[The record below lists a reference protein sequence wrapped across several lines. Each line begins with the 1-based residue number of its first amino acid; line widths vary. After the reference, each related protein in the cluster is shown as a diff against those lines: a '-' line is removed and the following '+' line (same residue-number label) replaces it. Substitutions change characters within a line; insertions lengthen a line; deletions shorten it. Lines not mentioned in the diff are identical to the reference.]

1 MEKKARILVVED
13 EVIVAE
19 NLALAISDLGYEVV
33 GRPVSAEEAVK
44 KALELEPDLILMDVV
59 LKGNKNGIDASQEIK
74 KKMDI
79 PIIFLTAYSD
89 ISFIDK
95 AKSIEPYAYIV
106 KPFQPRQLLASIEM
120 ALYKSQM
127 EKKLYEAQEW
137 FSITL
142 KSIGDCVI
150 ATDLKGNVK
159 FMNTVAEAVT
169 GWNMDEVGGKPVNVV
184 YNIINEETGEPA
196 EDPVTRVIRKGTVG
210 GLPNHTLLITKD
222 GTKIHIDDS
231 GAPIRDDRGNIIG
244 VVLVF
249 QDITER
255 KRAEDEIKL
264 NETRLRL
271 QLELHKLMDAPQ
283 QQILDFVNEAI
294 LKTVQSKFAFI
305 GLMDDS
311 ESVMTIHAWS
321 KDTMVQCAID
331 DKPMHF
337 PISGS
342 GIWGNCVRERKPSII
357 NNYDVSHPNKK
368 SYPAGHAPIKRFLG
382 VPIFDGDK
390 IVAVGAVANK
400 ETDYIDSDVT
410 AITVLLNIAWEIF
423 RRKRAEQ
430 ILQKLNMAISNSQE
444 VVFMTDKEGI
454 ITYINPE
461 FTKMYGYTA
470 GEVIGKTTP
479 RILKS
484 GLISAEGY
492 EQFWK
497 VLLNEQNIMEEYTNK
512 CKDGRLI
519 DIEGSADPIL
529 NDKDEIIG
537 FLGIQ
542 RDITDRKHAEEKI
555 NNYLTK
561 LKNLAAHL
569 QTVREDERTA
579 IARDIHD
586 DMGQDLT
593 ALKIELSL
601 IENEV
606 KKKSV
611 TINQSFLLNEIK
623 DMQAIVNNTI
633 NKVRKLIRELR
644 PEVLDN
650 LGLQDALKWQA
661 KEFEKRNRIKCSYT
675 SNISEIDLDKKRST
689 AIFRILQET
698 LTNIIKHAKASR
710 VEISFNKKNGTLLL
724 EINDN
729 GKGFSLKD
737 VDDTKSMGIIGM
749 RERVAVFGGELE
761 ISSQVKKGTKVIVS
775 IPIK

>member
-231 GAPIRDDRGNIIG
+231 GAPIMDDRGNIIG

-342 GIWGNCVRERKPSII
+342 GIWGNCVRERKPIII

>member
-1 MEKKARILVVED
+1 MKEKARILVVED
-13 EVIVAE
+13 EGIVAE
-19 NLALAISDLGYEVV
+19 NLATTISDMGYEVV
-33 GRPVSAEEAVK
+33 GRAVSAEEAVK
-44 KALELEPDLILMDVV
+44 KALELEPDLILMDIV

-74 KKMDI
+74 KKKDI

-120 ALYKSQM
+120 ALYKSRM
-127 EKKLYEAQEW
+127 EKKLQETQEW

-150 ATDLKGNVK
+150 ATDSKGYVK

-169 GWNMDEVGGKPVNVV
+169 GWNMDDAVGKLVNVV

-196 EDPVTRVIRKGTVG
+196 EDPVTRVIREGTVA

-342 GIWGNCVRERKPSII
+342 GIWGNCVRERKPIII

-368 SYPAGHAPIKRFLG
+368 SYPAGHVPIKRFLG

-410 AITVLLNIAWEIF
+410 AITVLLNKTWEIF

-623 DMQAIVNNTI
+623 DMKAIVNNTI